1 MTDSEQRGNVMGCAA
16 EDPAPDY
23 SDAGRGIG
31 LGEALKD
38 ARKALG
44 PLIALLAVAL
54 LFCFL
59 APPEFRSAYNL
70 RTIVTQT
77 VIVGIGAI
85 GMTLVMIGGGI
96 DLSVGSIIALVTVIV
111 AEVLRST
118 AGLPPWIGPPL
129 AVAAALAAGGLCGA
143 FNGLLVARLRII
155 PFIVTLGTMQIARGL
170 AKWLG
175 REQTVVAPETWL
187 NRLMDVDPTPAW
199 LWLAPGV
206 WLLLV
211 LTVALL
217 VLLRYTVFGRHVF
230 ALGSNE
236 QTARLCGIRVVAQ
249 RTWIY
254 ALCGVFTG
262 LAGLMQFAN
271 LTVGDP
277 TAANGMELDI
287 IAAVVIGGG
296 SLNGG
301 EGGALGTL
309 FGALLM
315 AALRNGCNMI
325 GIPNYVQNI
334 VIGAVI
340 IGAVAADRLRHR

>member
-1 MTDSEQRGNVMGCAA
+1 MGYDGKEA
-16 EDPAPDY
+16 EPGLP
-23 SDAGRGIG
+23 DAGPG
-31 LGEALKD
+31 LREALKD
-38 ARKALG
+38 ARKAVG
-44 PLIALLAVAL
+44 PLLALAAVGL

-59 APPEFRSAYNL
+59 APAEFRSAYNL

-96 DLSVGSIIALVTVIV
+96 DLSVGSIIALVTVVV
-111 AEVLRST
+111 AGVLRYA
-118 AGLPPWIGPPL
+118 AGFPPWAGPPL
-129 AVAAALAAGGLCGA
+129 AIAAALAAGGLCGA

-170 AKWLG
+170 AKWLA

-187 NRLMDVDPTPAW
+187 NRLMDVDPAPAW
-199 LWLAPGV
+199 LLFAPGV
-206 WLLLV
+206 WLLLF
-211 LTVALL
+211 LTAALL
-217 VLLRYTVFGRHVF
+217 VMLRYTVFGRHVF
-230 ALGSNE
+230 AIGSSE
-236 QTARLCGIRVVAQ
+236 QTARLCGIRVTAQ
-249 RTWIY
+249 RVRIY
-254 ALCGVFTG
+254 ALCGAFTG

-296 SLNGG
+296 SLSGG

>member
-1 MTDSEQRGNVMGCAA
+1 MELRTGQAGPDPLDAERGMGW
-16 EDPAPDY
+16 
-23 SDAGRGIG
+23 R
-31 LGEALKD
+31 EALKD
-38 ARKALG
+38 ARKGVG
-44 PLIALLAVAL
+44 PLLALVAVAL
-54 LFCFL
+54 LFCML
-59 APPEFRSAYNL
+59 APAEFRSAYNM

-111 AEVLRST
+111 AGVLRL
-118 AGLPPWIGPPL
+118 AGGLAPWAGPPL
-129 AVAAALAAGGLCGA
+129 AIIAALLAGGLCGA

-199 LWLAPGV
+199 LWFAPGV
-206 WLLLV
+206 WLLLI
-211 LTVALL
+211 LTIALL

-236 QTARLCGIRVVAQ
+236 QTARLCGIRVAARRV
-249 RTWIY
+249 WIY

-315 AALRNGCNMI
+315 ATLRNGCNMI

-340 IGAVAADRLRHR
+340 IGAVAVDRLRHR